1 MENRL
6 RIPIV
11 LTATRRVYSTDVP
24 QINGRIALRLN
35 LFSRAKATLN
45 TCVAGQSLRMA
56 APA

>member
-1 MENRL
+1 
-6 RIPIV
+6 
-11 LTATRRVYSTDVP
+11 VYSTDVP

-35 LFSRAKATLN
+35 LFSRPKATLN